1 MIKRLKGQK
10 KSKKESEMDFT
21 LNEEQ
26 EMFKDMARKF
36 FEAECDVSMVRKIE
50 ASDSGHVPELWA
62 KMAELGWFGIIIPEK
77 YGGIELSLLE
87 VAIMFEEIG
96 RAAFDSPMMCTLMGT
111 LALLEGGSEEQK
123 NKFLPKIASGDLVL
137 TMAVEEFEM
146 AYDPSFVSVPGI
158 SKDGHFVINGTKL
171 FVPYADVADLMLV
184 AARTEGNPGD
194 EKGLTVFLVDGKDSG
209 ISFTTL
215 RSVAPD
221 RQFQV
226 DFDNVAVSGDS
237 IVGSLNKGLQLVKS
251 VYEKATAIQC
261 VEMVGGAEQEMHATA
276 QYAKERIQFGRPI
289 GTFQAVQHH
298 LANMYTDVQ
307 GSRWSSYLAVFLLSQ
322 ELAASKEVAMAK
334 AFTSNAC
341 QRVSYNATQVHGGM
355 GVDTDND
362 LHFYFRRSKARD
374 LRFGPSAVH
383 FKRLESEFGF

>member
-1 MIKRLKGQK
+1 
-10 KSKKESEMDFT
+10 MDFT

-50 ASDSGHVPELWA
+50 ASDSGHIPELWA
-62 KMAELGWFGIIIPEK
+62 KMAELGWFGIIIPEE
-77 YGGIELSLLE
+77 YDGIDLSLLE
-87 VAIMFEEIG
+87 VAILFEEIG
-96 RAAFDSPMMCTLMGT
+96 RAAFDGPVMCTLMGT
-111 LALLEGGSEEQK
+111 LALLEGGTEEQK
-123 NKFLPKIASGDLVL
+123 KKLLPEITMGETIL
-137 TMAVEEFEM
+137 TMAFEELEVS
-146 AYDPSFVSVPGI
+146 YDPRFVTVPAA
-158 SKDGHFVINGTKL
+158 SKDGSHVISGTKL
-171 FVPYADVADLMLV
+171 FVPYANVADQILV
-184 AARTEGNPGD
+184 VARTGGNPGD
-194 EKGLTVFLVDGKDSG
+194 DDGITVFMVDAKDPG
-209 ISFTTL
+209 IKITPL

-226 DFDNVAVSGDS
+226 DFNDVTVSS
-237 IVGSLNKGLQLVKS
+237 ENIVGELNKGLPLVKS
-251 VYEKATAIQC
+251 VIEKATAVQC
-261 VEMVGGAEQEMHATA
+261 AEMVGGAEQEMRATA
-276 QYAKERIQFGRPI
+276 AYAKERIQFNRPI

-307 GSRWSSYLAVFLLSQ
+307 GSRWTTYTALFLLSQ
-322 ELAASKEVAMAK
+322 GQPASREVAMAK

-383 FKRLESEFGF
+383 LTALEAELGF